1 MKNKTHLF
9 YGIIIG
15 ILLCACVGSNSNKT
29 FSEVHTV
36 RWSNELDRWVAMGTY
51 ENESEKPDLPSA
63 ENGGSFGLVKMGWTI
78 IDMEFHPRAG
88 TDNYVIGK

>member
-29 FSEVHTV
+29 LSEVHEVYWNGEWTTI
-36 RWSNELDRWVAMGTY
+36 GTY
-51 ENESEKPDLPSA
+51 ENESEEPDLPSA
-63 ENGGSFGLVKMGWTI
+63 DHTTPNALVKMGWTI
-78 IDMEFHPRAG
+78 IDVEFRDSRDIVH
-88 TDNYVIGK
+88 YWIGK